1 MWGHIRTFNV
11 QHAYIHCDQLVNFLC
26 PKTGYVYKASN
37 CWYHNWDCDMLDDDV
52 FVETDYWVQRWCSFS
67 KECDWFW
74 WFINITSQQ
83 LISYKFRIHFFS
95 HSILCL
101 WIFITIFVGWYGYL
115 GDSFTEEQNELVE
128 SAAEMLYGL
137 IHVRYILTSKGLAAM
152 VRFFFKLFLNSSV
165 LSKL

>member
-1 MWGHIRTFNV
+1 M
-11 QHAYIHCDQLVNFLC
+11 
-26 PKTGYVYKASN
+26 
-37 CWYHNWDCDMLDDDV
+37 
-52 FVETDYWVQRWCSFS
+52 
-67 KECDWFW
+67 
-74 WFINITSQQ
+74 
-83 LISYKFRIHFFS
+83 
-95 HSILCL
+95 
-101 WIFITIFVGWYGYL
+101 GWYGYL